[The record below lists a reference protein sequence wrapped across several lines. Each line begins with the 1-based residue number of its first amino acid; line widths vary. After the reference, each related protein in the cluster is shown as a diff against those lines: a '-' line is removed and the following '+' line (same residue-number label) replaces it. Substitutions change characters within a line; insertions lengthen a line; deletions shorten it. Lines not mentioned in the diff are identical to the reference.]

1 MAGYDLG
8 GLFDDGVD
16 YLGGLFDDGVDYLGN
31 AWDSAS
37 DYVMGANPSQA
48 DWQTSQGI
56 TGSDLN
62 LRELNGVTDSY
73 NSLVENN
80 GFEPSGL
87 WSDMSK
93 YGSQGLSLLED
104 NYKGIGTL
112 GGLLGAYGDYR
123 TQSDANDLA
132 KQQLAMQQAMN
143 QAALTEQQRQISKEE
158 EAQSNMESGFGLS
171 AFSNPNKKTTTSN
184 YYGV

>member
-1 MAGYDLG
+1 MAGFWEDIG
-8 GLFDDGVD
+8 TTATGL
-16 YLGGLFDDGVDYLGN
+16 
-31 AWDSAS
+31 WDNAS
-37 DYVMGANPSQA
+37 DYVTGANPSQA

-104 NYKGIGTL
+104 NSKGIGAI
-112 GGLLGAYGDYR
+112 GGLLGAYGDYK

-143 QAALTEQQRQISKEE
+143 QASLTEQARQVAKEE

>member
-16 YLGGLFDDGVDYLGN
+16 YLSN

-37 DYVMGANPSQA
+37 DYIMGQNVNDVSSATEA
-48 DWQTSQGI
+48 DFNAPIGDNFSNVLSGGLGGGYQPT
-56 TGSDLN
+56 
-62 LRELNGVTDSY
+62 
-73 NSLVENN
+73 
-80 GFEPSGL
+80 SGL

-104 NYKGIGTL
+104 NSKGIGAI

-132 KQQLAMQQAMN
+132 RQQLAMQQAMN

-171 AFSNPNKKTTTSN
+171 AFSNPNKKKTTSN